1 MAYDF
6 RAFDTRSKEIV
17 DWLRGEFSGVRT
29 GRATPAL
36 LDTIRVDS
44 YGAKVPIN
52 QVASITIEDPRT
64 LRIAPWDKDSIHATE
79 RAILD
84 ANFGVSVSTDDA
96 GLRVIFPELTSERR
110 AQLLKVAKAKLEDAR
125 ISLRAARD
133 EAIKEMDAAKK
144 AATLSEDE
152 RFNAKE
158 ALQARV
164 DKINDE
170 FNSMFNLKETEVN
183 Q

>member
-64 LRIAPWDKDSIHATE
+64 LRIAPWDKDSIHTTE

-133 EAIKEMDAAKK
+133 EIIKEMDAAKK
-144 AATLSEDE
+144 AGTLSEDE

-158 ALQARV
+158 ALQERV
-164 DKINDE
+164 DKTNDE

>member
-1 MAYDF
+1 
-6 RAFDTRSKEIV
+6 
-17 DWLRGEFSGVRT
+17 VRT

-64 LRIAPWDKDSIHATE
+64 LRIAPWDKDSIHTTE

-133 EAIKEMDAAKK
+133 EIIKEMDAAKK
-144 AATLSEDE
+144 AGTLSEDE

-158 ALQARV
+158 ALQERV
-164 DKINDE
+164 DKTNDE